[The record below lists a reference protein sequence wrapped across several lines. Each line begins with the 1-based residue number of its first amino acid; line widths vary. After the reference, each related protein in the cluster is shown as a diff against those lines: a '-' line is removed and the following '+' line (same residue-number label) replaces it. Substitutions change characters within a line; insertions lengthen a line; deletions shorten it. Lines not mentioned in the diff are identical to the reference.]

1 MSKKPARP
9 TGVLKGTNVVRSIT
23 GMPELRDPFVFKFPT
38 RKEDAEDL
46 AMKGLI
52 TELSKRYVQ
61 YEFVNHSRHLKEDGP
76 DFDVMWNGNVA
87 HVELTEYAPLKGP
100 YESAK
105 RVFTAEE
112 MARGLEERVL
122 VKNSNYA
129 RRGIKPMFLLLYV
142 TDDAFYVTE
151 EVLLLLAYYLQF
163 HADIIFEAI
172 FFVAFWPDGRPHMRM
187 PFPHREDLRLRDMS
201 HISKQQVI
209 NLDVSDSELIASDVG
224 EQTITVRQNLPPGAD
239 LRLLPDS
246 LKAHIP
252 GFEALI
258 TELQKKNN
266 RV

>member
-1 MSKKPARP
+1 
-9 TGVLKGTNVVRSIT
+9 
-23 GMPELRDPFVFKFPT
+23 
-38 RKEDAEDL
+38 
-46 AMKGLI
+46 
-52 TELSKRYVQ
+52 
-61 YEFVNHSRHLKEDGP
+61 
-76 DFDVMWNGNVA
+76 
-87 HVELTEYAPLKGP
+87 
-100 YESAK
+100 
-105 RVFTAEE
+105 
-112 MARGLEERVL
+112 
-122 VKNSNYA
+122 
-129 RRGIKPMFLLLYV
+129 MFLLLYV

-258 TELQKKNN
+258 TELQSRLRRGAE
-266 RV
+266 RVGDAEHAVDEHAVLHVLRPQRIARRLQGAREHQRVDYREAVTSSATP